1 MTSPEHAPGSDG
13 ADGALPPPI
22 VAGLLTVAT
31 IVATV
36 ELERV
41 LAGLGR
47 PTGDAAAGVEDPH
60 LGASIVLVD
69 DPSAGRLALAEPTT
83 EGRLAAT
90 LARHGE
96 GPCGRYL
103 AFPDA
108 APPDALDTFRAR
120 AADAGIAVS
129 RVADGP
135 FGPSILVLTGP
146 VTGPHLIVAE
156 RRPVPSR
163 S

>member
-1 MTSPEHAPGSDG
+1 VTTPDPSPGSDG
-13 ADGALPPPI
+13 PDVAPLHPI
-22 VAGLLTVAT
+22 VARLETLAT

-36 ELERV
+36 ERERI

-47 PTGDAAAGVEDPH
+47 PAEEAARATDDPH
-60 LGASIVLVD
+60 LGAAVVLVD
-69 DPSAGRLALAEPTT
+69 DPSAGRLAVAEPTT

-103 AFPDA
+103 TFPEP
-108 APPDALDTFRAR
+108 APPDALDAFRAR
-120 AADAGIAVS
+120 AVAAGIALS
-129 RVADGP
+129 RVENGP
-135 FGPSILVLTGP
+135 FGPSILVLTAP